1 MHLPARAG
9 LRRSTDDA
17 QPQPEGAPPAP
28 PTEGAEGA
36 EEQVVEPPVLAKP
49 PTSPWA
55 DGLGRTATRCAQLLL
70 VVVLAALLVF
80 ASIRLQLVVVPVL
93 IAALVAAAASPLV
106 RWLVRRGMGRGLAT
120 ATVLLSGLVLLGLV
134 VWAVVGA
141 VQGQWPQLQASAQE
155 GLAQVQRLI
164 SEGGLPVSDAQVDQA
179 REAAVG
185 VLTGAGFRSGALAG
199 LNAAAQVA
207 TGTVLAL
214 FVLFYFLKDGP
225 RIWAFL
231 ISGTHGARHRR
242 LERVGHSAAGVLGG
256 YVRGTATV
264 ALVDAVFIGAGTA
277 IVGVPLALP
286 IALVTFV
293 AAFVP
298 IVGAV
303 AAGVLAALV
312 ALVTNGPVAAL
323 VVIGIVV
330 AVNQLEGNLLQPLLL
345 GRALSLHPL
354 AILLALTAGTV
365 LGGIVGAVL
374 SVPLA
379 AVAWAAVTTW
389 SADRRTSREALTR
402 PQAPLPPEPPAPGQP
417 QAA

>member
-1 MHLPARAG
+1 MPD
-9 LRRSTDDA
+9 RRGVDPSS
-17 QPQPEGAPPAP
+17 GATSAP
-28 PTEGAEGA
+28 PTDPSSTPSGTPSAQAPSAQAPA
-36 EEQVVEPPVLAKP
+36 EEQPEREVDPPVLAEP

-55 DGLGRTATRCAQLLL
+55 DGLGRTATRSLQVL
-70 VVVLAALLVF
+70 VVVALAALVALAAVQL
-80 ASIRLQLVVVPVL
+80 RLVVVPVL

-106 RWLVRRGMGRGLAT
+106 RWLVARGAGRGLAT
-120 ATVLLSGLVLLGLV
+120 AVVLLGGLAV
-134 VWAVVGA
+134 AGLAGWAVVGA
-141 VQGQWPQLQASAQE
+141 VQGQWPELRASAQE
-155 GLAQVQRLI
+155 GLVRVQRLVA
-164 SEGGLPVSDAQVDQA
+164 EGGLPVSEAQVEQA
-179 REAAVG
+179 RAAAVE
-185 VLTGAGFRSGALAG
+185 VLTGAGFRTGALAG
-199 LNAAAQVA
+199 LSAVGQVA

-231 ISGTHGARHRR
+231 ISGTHGTRHRR
-242 LERVGHSAAGVLGG
+242 LERVGHSATGVLGG
-256 YVRGTATV
+256 YVRGTAAV
-264 ALVDAVFIGAGTA
+264 ALVDAVFIGVGTA
-277 IVGVPLALP
+277 LVGVPLALP

-303 AAGVLAALV
+303 AAGVVAALV

-323 VVIGIVV
+323 VVVGIVV
-330 AVNQLEGNLLQPLLL
+330 LVNQLEGNLLQPLLL

-354 AILLALTAGTV
+354 VILLALTAGTV

-389 SADRRTSREALTR
+389 SADRRTSREAR
-402 PQAPLPPEPPAPGQP
+402 
-417 QAA
+417 AAT